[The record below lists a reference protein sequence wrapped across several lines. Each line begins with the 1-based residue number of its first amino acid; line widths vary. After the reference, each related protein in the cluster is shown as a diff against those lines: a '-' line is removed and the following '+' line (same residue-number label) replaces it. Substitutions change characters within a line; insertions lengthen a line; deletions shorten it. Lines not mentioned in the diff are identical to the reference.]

1 MPYFLLGVLSTAAV
15 AAPILLRYGRRVR
28 RRARAAEARAQR
40 SERLAFVGTLAGGLA
55 HEIRNPLSTLSLN
68 LQLLAEDARG
78 EETPEAKRRAR
89 RIEVVRGETKRLND
103 ILEEFLRFAREHKLK
118 MKTVDVN
125 QVVGRVLDFQ
135 SAEAL
140 SRGVQI
146 RSSFGEVPWVRLD
159 EDLFRQAM
167 LNISINAEQAMPEGG
182 DLMVRTYA
190 VRDSV
195 NIDVVDTGV
204 GIPDDVMPRLFDV
217 YFSTKAR
224 GTGLGL
230 AMARRIIEEHGGTI
244 TVHSRA
250 GEGTCV
256 TISLPGVVENAG

>member
-1 MPYFLLGVLSTAAV
+1 MIYFLLGVLSTAIV

-78 EETPEAKRRAR
+78 EETPEAKRRGR
-89 RIEVVRGETKRLND
+89 RIDVVRGETKRLND
-103 ILEEFLRFAREHKLK
+103 ILEEFLRFAREHKLQLK
-118 MKTVDVN
+118 VADVN
-125 QVVGRVLDFQ
+125 DVVGRVLEFQ
-135 SAEAL
+135 SPEAL

-146 RSSFGEVPWVRLD
+146 RSSFGEVSGVQLD
-159 EDLFRQAM
+159 EDLFRQAL
-167 LNISINAEQAMPEGG
+167 LNITINAEQAMPEGG
-182 DLMVRTYA
+182 DLMVRTYTM
-190 VRDSV
+190 RDRV

-204 GIPDDVMPRLFDV
+204 GIGEDVIPKLFDV

-230 AMARRIIEEHGGTI
+230 ATARRIIEEHGGAV
-244 TVHSRA
+244 TVHSRV